1 MQDEYLSI
9 RKPSVGELKDR
20 GSRFIA
26 FAFPVKNEKE
36 IEEALAKIRSR
47 HAKAR
52 HHCYAWRLGAGS
64 NAYRSN
70 DDGEPSGT
78 AGRPILAQIDKASL
92 SDILVVVV
100 RYFGGTLLGR
110 GGLVRAYGGA
120 AAMAIEEAD
129 VYKVYVEEEVELICN
144 YAVLNEVLALVKHGP
159 WQLRNE
165 EYGDDEVRFRL
176 SMRQRLVEEMKE
188 KVKDLKGVRITV
200 KELQ

>member
-9 RKPSVGELKDR
+9 RKPASAELKDR

-26 FAFPVKNEKE
+26 FAFPVKNEE
-36 IEEALAKIRSR
+36 DIEKALSGLRSR

-52 HHCYAWRLGAGS
+52 HHCYAWRLGAGKD
-64 NAYRSN
+64 AYRSN

-110 GGLVRAYGGA
+110 GGLIRAYGGA
-120 AAMAIEEAD
+120 AAMAIEQAEI
-129 VYKVYVEEEVELICN
+129 YTVYVEEELELKCD
-144 YAVLNEVLALVKHGP
+144 YAVVNEVLAWVKNGP
-159 WQLRNE
+159 WQLKDE
-165 EYGDDEVRFRL
+165 EYGEEEVRFRL
-176 SMRQRLVEEMKE
+176 CMRQSRIEEIRD
-188 KVKDLKGVRITV
+188 KVKELKGVRITA
-200 KELQ
+200 KELI